1 MALMLTLELRRK
13 PLTSRLGSLLTCVQT
28 GQEDHTPGAPDVT
41 RLHLTLGLDDLHR
54 HFPTLELGA
63 GVSCIPFARSKILAP
78 SSVSAISI
86 AASMEEGEILRSLD
100 AD

>member
-28 GQEDHTPGAPDVT
+28 GQEDHTPGAPM
-41 RLHLTLGLDDLHR
+41 
-54 HFPTLELGA
+54 
-63 GVSCIPFARSKILAP
+63 SCIPFARSKILAP